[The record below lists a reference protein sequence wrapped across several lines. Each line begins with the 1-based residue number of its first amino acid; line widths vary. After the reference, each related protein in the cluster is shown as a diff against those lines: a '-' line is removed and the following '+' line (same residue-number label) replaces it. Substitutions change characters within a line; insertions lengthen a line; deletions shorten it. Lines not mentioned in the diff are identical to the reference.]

1 MIWGTQLPVE
11 MGNLTALE
19 YLNLD
24 GNPLLPPFD
33 ALRREPYGDL
43 SIVQFLDPFLSEL
56 DLTGCGFVELPT
68 LLYRHAHYLLVRAR
82 VRVRRA
88 PDHTRAICASGTDA
102 LAPEPCG
109 DSSPVCSVRRP
120 PHEA

>member
-1 MIWGTQLPVE
+1 

-24 GNPLLPPFD
+24 ANPLLPPFD

-43 SIVQFLDPFLSEL
+43 AIVHFLDPFLSEL

-68 LLYRHAHYLLVRAR
+68 LLYRHAHYLLVRAW
-82 VRVRRA
+82 VRLSTQTSARGPA
-88 PDHTRAICASGTDA
+88 AIDHHHAAG
-102 LAPEPCG
+102 
-109 DSSPVCSVRRP
+109 
-120 PHEA
+120 

>member
-1 MIWGTQLPVE
+1 

-24 GNPLLPPFD
+24 ANPLLAPFD

-43 SIVQFLDPFLSEL
+43 AIVQFLDPFLSEL

-82 VRVRRA
+82 VRVMRA
-88 PDHTRAICASGTDA
+88 SDQIRVVPRILMHCPQSRVPIVAT
-102 LAPEPCG
+102 
-109 DSSPVCSVRRP
+109 
-120 PHEA
+120 